1 MPSYRAGTI
10 INLECDLGYKPVSGL
25 KTTCQKSGVW
35 DPSVPNYTVGKELY
49 VIDTLQ
55 EILLNPQCFQCEKKN
70 PDLVSKEFV
79 TRTSQLSL
87 SGKISNNSFRK
98 LCKL

>member
-35 DPSVPNYTVGKELY
+35 DPSVPNCTVGKELY

-87 SGKISNNSFRK
+87 SGKISNNSSRK